1 MKPPLLLGHVAVVLR
16 GPAVPFGDRP
26 GTRSAIAKQAA
37 TGPVRVEA
45 TGLQGDEQGDPR
57 IHGGPDK
64 AVHQYPL
71 DHYAAW
77 RSALGALPPLAQAGA
92 FGENIASTGMTEA
105 DLCWGDRVRMGR
117 VLLEVTQTRQ
127 PCWKLNARFGVAD
140 MALRLQRT
148 GRTGW
153 YYRVLEPGTVQAGD
167 AITLVTRPY
176 PAWPLSRVIEVLY
189 HRTLD
194 AAQLRELAKLPLPP
208 SWQKLVARRLE
219 HGTVED
225 WNPRTQGP
233 ATD

>member
-1 MKPPLLLGHVAVVLR
+1 MTPLQLGQVVAVLR
-16 GPAVPFGDRP
+16 GPAVPLDDRP
-26 GTRSAIAKQAA
+26 GTRSAIAKQAVA
-37 TGPVRVEA
+37 GPVPVDA
-45 TGLQGDEQGDPR
+45 AGVLGDEQGDTR

-77 RSALGALPPLAQAGA
+77 RSELGALSLLNHAGA
-92 FGENIASTGMTEA
+92 FGENIASTGMAEA

-127 PCWKLNARFGVAD
+127 PCWKLNRRFGVAD
-140 MALRLQRT
+140 MARRVQAT

-153 YYRVLEPGTVQAGD
+153 YYRVLEAGTVQAGD
-167 AITLVTRPY
+167 AITLVARPY
-176 PAWPLSRVIEVLY
+176 PGWPLSRVIDVLY

-194 AAQLRELAKLPLPP
+194 MALLGELAQLPLPP

-219 HGTVED
+219 HGSVED
-225 WNPRTQGP
+225 WSQRTQIPGR
-233 ATD
+233 A

>member
-1 MKPPLLLGHVAVVLR
+1 MTPLLLGQVVAVLR
-16 GPAVPFGDRP
+16 GTAEPFGLRP
-26 GTRSAIAKQAA
+26 DTRSAIAKQAVA
-37 TGPVRVEA
+37 GPVPVDMAGVR
-45 TGLQGDEQGDPR
+45 GDEQGDPR

-71 DHYAAW
+71 DHYVAW
-77 RSALGALPPLAQAGA
+77 RHELGALSQLAQAGA
-92 FGENIASTGMTEA
+92 FGENIASTGMAEA
-105 DLCWGDRVRMGR
+105 DLCWGDRVRMGS

-127 PCWKLNARFGVAD
+127 PCWKLNIRFGLPD

-153 YYRVLEPGTVQAGD
+153 YYRVVEPGTVQAGD
-167 AITLVTRPY
+167 VITLMERPHA
-176 PAWPLSRVIEVLY
+176 AWPLSRVIGVLY

-194 AAQLRELAKLPLPP
+194 RALLRELARLHLPL

-225 WNPRTQGP
+225 WGPRTQGP
-233 ATD
+233 Q